1 MRPLSMDDYT
11 DTEFT
16 RQTKK
21 PLIERLAGGPYR
33 GRKGAG
39 FTHNLKALGARAL
52 FTFLKDDDAVMDAF
66 NISRE
71 VAENLQFKDDDMTE
85 DTLRH
90 ILLGGLV
97 ESVQGQD
104 IIASREGEDPESR
117 IDNNNNLYGK
127 ALREKYPDRDDF
139 IKAAVSVAVSI
150 ADRDFEGMEIGDL
163 KPMLS
168 LGAKGSSGFIG
179 PVIPEK
185 IIEEG
190 GTASTPAPAP
200 IPENMLEPDPMK
212 STDDYTVTQ
221 RKGGLMKAR
230 TGTMPVTEKTSPPV
244 GNKSKEEIRIT
255 NPPGRPAQPE
265 SNDPRDMAIAKL
277 ENALMKKKMPTKAK
291 KGTVKIDEE
300 LKEGTK
306 PKDSSGV
313 AVMIGLGAP
322 EIDYSKGEEGD
333 PPPGATKKEIADDQM
348 VLLSEGELV
357 VPANVVR
364 FHGLATYEGMRREAL
379 TGLQAMESD
388 GQISYITEG
397 KTKKTRQGGIM
408 KAQQG
413 IIPLPGQQY
422 TPTYQQPI
430 VEAASSQFIT
440 TPEGTQVYTPS
451 VTQQAL
457 ATPVNPQVTPVYTQT
472 PGLATRVVAP
482 NIGYF
487 LPEEQRLSY
496 MRPDAPPSGFVPA
509 PGVPVTPPDDPTPDP
524 IIDEPEQPK
533 PVEPTPDPISE
544 EAEKYIESGAGQQEI
559 SNLAK
564 LQQEAQSDRDR
575 EFQDYSARMQDA
587 VLNNIDNPTKA
598 LEFNLQSAKQSPAY
612 QALTSKTFGK
622 DLNNEIKKIG
632 KDASDAMAKLFG
644 PPVGLG
650 FEKESKMPVTYNQMA
665 IADMPSAFLESFTN
679 PAVAAT
685 RKVDAFGNRLY
696 QPGLEDISAISQST
710 GMSEAAVKK
719 YYNLPDDY
727 NQKYGTYSAIDP
739 LTGRS
744 LASLTPAQRAYSQAY
759 SQKREDAS
767 DRRTERQEKLAKDS
781 GFASE
786 GITKITQAELNA
798 HSKINK
804 ALNDG
809 QYDPNGLMGVEQ
821 YADFKKT
828 GLQLKD
834 FFKLSRAEQSF
845 YAAART
851 GDTVESWVIDSMKQ
865 GTTAAF
871 DDMNRLNDSNVLRDD
886 KYEIQSNNQTKPAD
900 AKGGFEVNPI
910 TYWQSEEGKKKAEEL
925 GVEVG

>member
-1 MRPLSMDDYT
+1 MAEDMRPLSMDDYT

-16 RQTKK
+16 GQKKK

-33 GRKGAG
+33 GRKGAPLMQ
-39 FTHNLKALGARAL
+39 NIRALGGRA
-52 FTFLKDDDAVMDAF
+52 FFAAIGDDDAVMDAF

-71 VAENLQFKDDDMTE
+71 VADNLKFKDNDKTE

-97 ESVQGQD
+97 ESEQGQAF
-104 IIASREGEDPESR
+104 IADREGEDKESK
-117 IDNNNNLYGK
+117 IDNNNNLFGA
-127 ALREKYPDRDDF
+127 ALRKKYPDKDSF
-139 IKAAVSVAVSI
+139 IQAAIATAVAVGEGNMKNVEELDGLLPRLSMGSPG
-150 ADRDFEGMEIGDL
+150 DFQKAMP
-163 KPMLS
+163 PM
-168 LGAKGSSGFIG
+168 
-179 PVIPEK
+179 
-185 IIEEG
+185 IEDNE
-190 GTASTPAPAP
+190 AP
-200 IPENMLEPDPMK
+200 IPQNMPEPDPMK
-212 STDDYTVTQ
+212 ATDDYTVTQ
-221 RKGGLMKAR
+221 RKGGIMKAQK
-230 TGTMPVTEKTSPPV
+230 GTMPLTEKTSPPT
-244 GNKSKEEIRIT
+244 GNKPINPVPIT
-255 NPPGRPAQPE
+255 NPIGRPKQPE
-265 SNDPRDMAIAKL
+265 SDDPRDMAIAKL
-277 ENALMKKKMPTKAK
+277 ENALMKKNMPTKAK

-306 PKDSSGV
+306 PKDSAGV

-472 PGLATRVVAP
+472 PGLVTRVVAP

-487 LPEEQRLSY
+487 LPEDQRLSY

-509 PGVPVTPPDDPTPDP
+509 PGVPITPPDDPTPDP
-524 IIDEPEQPK
+524 IIDDPEQPK
-533 PVEPTPDPISE
+533 PAEPTPDPISE

-559 SNLAK
+559 ANVANIEQASQTA
-564 LQQEAQSDRDR
+564 RDMD
-575 EFQDYSARMQDA
+575 FADASARMQDA
-587 VLNNIDNPTKA
+587 VLNQIDNPTKA
-598 LEFNLQSAKQSPAY
+598 LEFNLQSAKESEAY
-612 QALTSKTFGK
+612 KALTSKTFEK
-622 DLNNEIKKIG
+622 DLNTQVKKIG

-644 PPVGLG
+644 PPTGLG
-650 FEKESKMPVTYNQMA
+650 AKTGVPYSDQTILKSYRDMA
-665 IADMPSAFLESFTN
+665 IADMPSAFLESIRN
-679 PAVAAT
+679 PQVAAT

-719 YYNLPDDY
+719 YYNIPDDY
-727 NQKYGTYSAIDP
+727 NQQYGTYSKIDP

-744 LASLTPAQRAYSQAY
+744 FASLTPAQRAFSEAY
-759 SQKREDAS
+759 SKRREDAS
-767 DRRTERQEKLAKDS
+767 DRRTERAKKNAQDS
-781 GFASE
+781 GFASQ
-786 GITKITQAELNA
+786 GINQITQAELDA
-798 HSKINK
+798 HSKINM

-871 DDMNRLNDSNVLRDD
+871 DAMNKANDSNVLRDD

-910 TYWQSEEGKKKAEEL
+910 TYWQSEEGKKKAKEL